1 MAVPTATVRAMGS
14 CSATDR
20 FSALSVFFV
29 KRESERVRAGE
40 SQRERE
46 RRLQRQHSRLRA
58 PSMEGAGPSVEPRS
72 AQGRSLGGCPPCLLV
87 SLAL

>member
-1 MAVPTATVRAMGS
+1 
-14 CSATDR
+14 
-20 FSALSVFFV
+20 
-29 KRESERVRAGE
+29 VRAGE

-58 PSMEGAGPSVEPRS
+58 PSMEGAGTSVEPRS
-72 AQGRSLGGCPPCLLV
+72 AQGRSLGGSPPCLLV